1 MLSSFSKLI
10 SNPRLS
16 LSFLKQQYSFASTS
30 SSSSKGDSS
39 SPSTGDTRQNGK
51 KGEHQPTID
60 ASHQSGTKSEKE
72 RIQWE
77 NKEQGFSSDTQTRQ
91 ERIPQD
97 QKKNVKTK
105 TSNK

>member
-16 LSFLKQQYSFASTS
+16 LFFLKQQYSFASTS
-30 SSSSKGDSS
+30 SSK
-39 SPSTGDTRQNGK
+39 GDTRQNGK
-51 KGEHQPTID
+51 KDEHQPTID

-72 RIQWE
+72 RIEWE
-77 NKEQGFSSDTQTRQ
+77 NKEQGFSSDTKIRQ